1 MGQVLLV
8 VEHRAEIA
16 HVKPALMGSEI
27 EPCQSDG
34 HGESG
39 SMTHGISSAA
49 HGSMSSGRPRA
60 TALRNGIYSLTAAV
74 IVTISKIDGG
84 EADVPSSCGS
94 GLGSNSEA

>member
-1 MGQVLLV
+1 MI
-8 VEHRAEIA
+8 EHRAEIA
-16 HVKPALMGSEI
+16 HVEPTFMRTEI

-39 SMTHGISSAA
+39 FMTRGINPAA
-49 HGSMSSGRPRA
+49 HGSMSSGRRRA

-84 EADVPSSCGS
+84 GADVPSSCGS